1 MAGGHLLSK
10 INGKVNI
17 WTITSFSSLHKWVRE
32 EISLYSQILTVMQL
46 LTKIYIKRIKLIH
59 DYLCCYPKP
68 DWLEFKIIFFI
79 NGWRRERRN
88 HVTITN
94 GRSLPPNTDILN
106 DVIQQDGRL
115 HSAYNNYEVWP
126 NVLLF
131 YDIKTKLT
139 FSLTLTSQAVVRTKN
154 DSLSR

>member
-1 MAGGHLLSK
+1 
-10 INGKVNI
+10 
-17 WTITSFSSLHKWVRE
+17 
-32 EISLYSQILTVMQL
+32 MQL

-68 DWLEFKIIFFI
+68 DWLELNICLFFI

-94 GRSLPPNTDILN
+94 GRSLSPNTDILN

-115 HSAYNNYEVWP
+115 HTAYNSYEVWP

-131 YDIKTKLT
+131 YDILDVLVNFKNPFLLYKKITISLLKVAYKKINYYTKENTIDLLKCSNCHKQKIVT
-139 FSLTLTSQAVVRTKN
+139 KEIDTRTN
-154 DSLSR
+154 